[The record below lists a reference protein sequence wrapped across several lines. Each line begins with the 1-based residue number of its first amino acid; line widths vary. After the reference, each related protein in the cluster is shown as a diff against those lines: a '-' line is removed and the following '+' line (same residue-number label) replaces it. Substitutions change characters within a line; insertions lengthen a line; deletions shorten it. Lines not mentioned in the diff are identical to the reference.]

1 MYVRVI
7 VAVGLIGLVVTGC
20 AGPQPLPEAPT
31 PIPSLIPATLPAVTV
46 MAGAEGVLPEAVA
59 EALGQELWDTN
70 CVACHS
76 LTSEQKV
83 GPGLAGLWART
94 GLPSGNPFNEENLSA
109 WIKAGG
115 GAMPGFGSLSDEEL
129 GALVNFLKDA
139 TAAEEVSESMP
150 ADVEEPQ
157 SVAPT
162 QEPEEA
168 TAQPAEEPVAV
179 ATAPSTEEPEAAATA
194 TAPPTEEPEA
204 KPGDTPQVATAP
216 VVVSNETFDTVCFAC
231 HNLTSEQKV
240 GPGLAGLFDRE
251 ELPSGKPVNDENLI
265 DWIHTGGGIMPGF
278 PNIEG
283 EQLDS
288 LVGFLKE
295 ATKQ

>member
-7 VAVGLIGLVVTGC
+7 VAVGLIGLVMTGC

-46 MAGAEGVLPEAVA
+46 MAGAEEVLPEAVA
-59 EALGQELWDTN
+59 EALGQEMWEAN
-70 CVACHS
+70 CVECHS

-94 GLPSGNPFNEENLSA
+94 GLPSGNPFNEENLGA

-129 GALVNFLKDA
+129 SALVNFLRGA
-139 TAAEEVSESMP
+139 TAAGQVSEKIP
-150 ADVEEPQ
+150 VAVEEPQ
-157 SVAPT
+157 PVTPT

-168 TAQPAEEPVAV
+168 TAQP
-179 ATAPSTEEPEAAATA
+179 
-194 TAPPTEEPEA
+194 TEEPEA
-204 KPGDTPQVATAP
+204 KPVSTPQAAVATGDL
-216 VVVSNETFDTVCFAC
+216 SNDTFDTVCAAC
-231 HNLTSEQKV
+231 HNLTSELKV